1 MPPIAAFAVALVVTI
16 TGAEEL
22 FTLLLEV
29 KMFSW
34 TEVFVLC
41 VTFALTN
48 TIKEVWRVFLFFNE

>member
-1 MPPIAAFAVALVVTI
+1 MPPIAAFAVALVVTT

-22 FTLLLEV
+22 FTLLLEL

-34 TEVFVLC
+34 AEVFVRC

-48 TIKEVWRVFLFFNE
+48 TIREVWRVFLFFNE